1 MTDGDDDVPA
11 RPPLY
16 ARVLRL
22 RHIRPSAALC
32 FVFFEGSIALG
43 VLLALT
49 EIVSWWV
56 VAILPLLVAAMVKL
70 NDVVAGAGRR
80 R

>member
-1 MTDGDDDVPA
+1 MTEGDDDAPV
-11 RPPLY
+11 RRPLY

-22 RHIRPSAALC
+22 RHIRPSGVLC

-70 NDVVAGAGRR
+70 NDLIAGAGRR
-80 R
+80 

>member
-1 MTDGDDDVPA
+1 MTDGDDAPA

-16 ARVLRL
+16 ARILRL
-22 RHIRPSAALC
+22 RTIRPSATLC

-56 VAILPLLVAAMVKL
+56 VAILPLLVAVMVKL